1 VGLIPVLPWPV
12 TAAENLLSALFSP
25 SASRLGFS
33 VTVRNDI
40 APDKGKKYCASTTR
54 SVGSYVG
61 TLNGVVP
68 FLQRSTLRLY
78 ESTCCGS
85 LSVWRSLGA
94 VSISDYDPEY
104 CVNHDKSRIEFTPE
118 FVRALMPRDLH
129 EQKVLK
135 AA

>member
-1 VGLIPVLPWPV
+1 M
-12 TAAENLLSALFSP
+12 
-25 SASRLGFS
+25 
-33 VTVRNDI
+33 
-40 APDKGKKYCASTTR
+40 APDTGKKCCASTTR

-68 FLQRSTLRLY
+68 LLRRSTLPLY
-78 ESTCCGS
+78 EATCCGS

-104 CVNHDKSRIEFTPE
+104 CVNRGKSRIEFTPE
-118 FVRALMPRDLH
+118 FVRASMPRDLH